1 MPLQIKTDRMDA
13 IMLLQ
18 QDINLKKNQTLVGKN
33 ERVIIDRI
41 SEDGMS
47 IGRSYRDAPEVD
59 NFIRIDE
66 KFPIGDFVDVKIIEA
81 YEYDMKGESLIHEP
95 ETV

>member
-1 MPLQIKTDRMDA
+1 
-13 IMLLQ
+13 MLLQ
-18 QDINLKKNQTLVGKN
+18 QEINLKKNKTLVGTK
-33 ERVIIDRI
+33 ERVLIDLH
-41 SEDGMS
+41 SEDSTS

-66 KFPIGDFVDVKIIEA
+66 KLPIGEFVDVIITEA
-81 YEYDMKGESLIHEP
+81 FEYDMKGEMFVPKP

>member
-1 MPLQIKTDRMDA
+1 MH
-13 IMLLQ
+13 
-18 QDINLKKNQTLVGKN
+18 
-33 ERVIIDRI
+33 
-41 SEDGMS
+41 SENGIS

-66 KFPIGDFVDVKIIEA
+66 KLPIGEFVNVKIMEA
-81 YEYDMKGESLIHEP
+81 FEYDVSAKSITYEP

>member
-1 MPLQIKTDRMDA
+1 MDA

-18 QDINLKKNQTLVGKN
+18 QGINLKKNILRVGTT
-33 ERVIIDRI
+33 ERVLIDI
-41 SEDGMS
+41 NTDDKTS

-66 KFPIGDFVDVKIIEA
+66 KLPIGEFIDIKIMEA
-81 YEYDMKGESLIHEP
+81 FEYDVTGESVTYEP